1 MPRPGKAGST
11 LDVFVLALVAEG
23 TDTLYALKR
32 EAGLS
37 VGATTPAI
45 RRLTSVGLLER
56 AAADSARGRQRLAIT
71 EKGRRRVKAQ
81 SAALI
86 RAGIEQVPKDLESI
100 VRLAVLARTTG
111 NRAMVVPFLRAALA
125 AHHPVKSPKRGDGLP
140 IRTAAGTYHSVL
152 AEWQQR
158 VDLVKAKFLKDL
170 AKLLLRPS
178 GLR

>member
-1 MPRPGKAGST
+1 MPGPKKVAST

-45 RRLTSVGLLER
+45 RRLAR
-56 AAADSARGRQRLAIT
+56 AGRLKRAGADNTRGRQPLAIT
-71 EKGRRRVKAQ
+71 DKGRRWVKTN
-81 SAALI
+81 STELI
-86 RAGIEQVPKDLESI
+86 RAGIRQPPKDLESV
-100 VRLAVLARTTG
+100 VRLAVLAMTTG
-111 NRAMVVPFLRAALA
+111 HRAMVAPLLQAALA
-125 AHHPVKSPKRGDGLP
+125 AHYPAKSPKRGTRSP

-152 AEWQQR
+152 AEWQRR